1 MLSCCEDHS
10 MRLWDYQTCEAK
22 IILTG
27 HRDNVSGA
35 AFINENVVVSS
46 SWDLRV
52 MVWKFWISKQALW
65 NMILKWLW

>member
-52 MVWKFWISKQALW
+52 MVWKF
-65 NMILKWLW
+65 